1 MANTGD
7 EWQFVSDNQLHR
19 AVRACN
25 KTLRPVGQ
33 DQSPSENVPG
43 YVTGGCRNRRPMQ
56 VLPND
61 SDGHDVEY
69 RTFAFCVCS
78 LNLHVNLA
86 LVRAFEIIAI
96 VPVRLHGRL
105 NDGIFRFLFCNL

>member
-1 MANTGD
+1 
-7 EWQFVSDNQLHR
+7 
-19 AVRACN
+19 
-25 KTLRPVGQ
+25 
-33 DQSPSENVPG
+33 
-43 YVTGGCRNRRPMQ
+43 MQ

-86 LVRAFEIIAI
+86 LVRAFEINAI

-105 NDGIFRFLFCNL
+105 NDGIFRFLFCNLWRFFIADFELLPNLNDYVLDRYLFR